1 MRKPLLIRADA
12 GVAMGTGHLMRMIAL
27 AQAWRETGGDT
38 VFLCAEMTTDLER
51 RIKNENFL
59 IENLPVTPGSRA
71 DVEATCASISR
82 YHACDP
88 AAPVVLDGYQFDS
101 GFQRSLKAQGC
112 RLLAVD
118 DFGHADFYC
127 ADFVLNQN
135 VSACEALYA
144 KRSGDTRLLLG
155 PKYSLLRREFA
166 KLRGWER
173 RTPDRAGKLLVTLG
187 GADADNLTEKV
198 IGALAGSSFEIKVA
212 VGGSNPHLDSLLQA
226 ARRATGGATRVEL
239 VVNPPDMTDLMAWAD
254 IAVTAGGS
262 TCWELALAGLPA
274 MLIILAENQARSARE
289 LERQGFGCCL
299 GKYDDFDVGVFRQ
312 ALESLAADK
321 GRRAGF
327 AARGREIVDGF
338 GAQRVV
344 SFLSGNEEFG
354 FRPVTEADFE
364 LLWRWVNDP
373 VTRDNSFESGPI
385 PWDRHESWCRS
396 KVHDPQCRFLVVASA
411 QLGEVGCVRFDLNR
425 LEATIS
431 VSLSPHARG
440 RGLGARVIARAC
452 ERIFSAA
459 DAETVH
465 AFIKPDNTASIAA
478 FKKAGFGRQPLTTV
492 KGLSAE
498 HFLLQCG
505 LP

>member
-1 MRKPLLIRADA
+1 
-12 GVAMGTGHLMRMIAL
+12 MGTGHLMRMIAL
-27 AQAWRETGGDT
+27 AQAWRETGGDI
-38 VFLCAEMTTDLER
+38 VFVCAEITGDLES
-51 RIKNENFL
+51 RICG
-59 IENLPVTPGSRA
+59 ENLRVEKSSVVPGSHA
-71 DVEATCASISR
+71 DLEATYALIAR
-82 YHACDP
+82 YSADNLTV
-88 AAPVVLDGYQFDS
+88 AVALDGYQFDAE
-101 GFQRSLKAQGC
+101 FQHGLKAAGC

-118 DFGHADFYC
+118 DYGHADFYC

-135 VSACEALYA
+135 VSACESLYA
-144 KRSGDTRLLLG
+144 KRSSDTRLLLG

-173 RTPDRAGKLLVTLG
+173 RIPDRAGKLLVTLG

-198 IGALAGSSFEIKVA
+198 IGALAGASFEIKVA

-226 ARRATGGATRVEL
+226 TRRATSAATRVEL
-239 VVNPPDMTDLMAWAD
+239 VVNPLDMPDLMAWAD

-262 TCWELALAGLPA
+262 TCWELALAGLPSL
-274 MLIILAENQARSARE
+274 LIILAENQARSTRE

-299 GKYDDFDVGVFRQ
+299 GKYDDFDAGVFRQ

-321 GRRAGF
+321 DRRAGF
-327 AARGREIVDGF
+327 AARGREMVDGF

-344 SFLSGNEEFG
+344 SFLSGIEEFG
-354 FRPVTEADFE
+354 LRPVTEADFE

-385 PWDRHESWCRS
+385 PWDRHESWCQT
-396 KVHDPQCRFLVVASA
+396 KLHDPQCHFLVVASA
-411 QLGEVGCVRFDLNR
+411 QLGEMGCVRFDLNHR
-425 LEATIS
+425 EATIS

-452 ERIFSAA
+452 ERMFSAA
-459 DAETVH
+459 DAKTVH
-465 AFIKPDNTASIAA
+465 AFIKPDNAASIAA
-478 FKKAGFGRQPLTTV
+478 FKKAGFRRQALTTV
-492 KGLSAE
+492 KGLPAE
-498 HFLLQCG
+498 HLLLQRG